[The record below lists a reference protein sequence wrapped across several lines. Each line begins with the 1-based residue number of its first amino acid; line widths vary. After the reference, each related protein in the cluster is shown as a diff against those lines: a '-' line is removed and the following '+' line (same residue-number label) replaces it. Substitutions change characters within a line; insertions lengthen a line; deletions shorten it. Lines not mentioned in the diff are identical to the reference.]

1 MKKSFFR
8 SGFTLI
14 ELLVVIAIISVLMA
28 VLFASFSSARES
40 ARDSAR
46 QSDLKELQLAIE
58 LYKSQ
63 NGVYPAQGCGTP
75 GGTWAGPGPQ
85 PSWGSN
91 CSTYI
96 IGLVPEYL
104 PSLPTDPSREQ
115 ETGVGFM
122 YQTNAARTVYK
133 AMVHRSVESKFIT
146 SYADEFSRCPS
157 SSVNCPSVG
166 SVANIYAV
174 YSLGAENW

>member
-1 MKKSFFR
+1 MKKGFLK

-14 ELLVVIAIISVLMA
+14 ELLVVISIIGVLMA
-28 VLFASFSSARES
+28 VLFASFDSARKS

-75 GGTWAGPGPQ
+75 GTWAGPGPQ
-85 PSWGSN
+85 PSWGTD
-91 CSTYI
+91 CDTYI
-96 IGLVPEYL
+96 LELVPEYL
-104 PSLPTDPSREQ
+104 PSLPTDPSGEDVS
-115 ETGVGFM
+115 GVGFM
-122 YQTNAARTVYK
+122 YMTNASRTVYK

-146 SYADEFSRCPS
+146 SFADEFSRCPS
-157 SSVNCPSVG
+157 VGGSCLSVG
-166 SVANIYAV
+166 SNSDVYAV
-174 YSLGAENW
+174 YSLGAETW